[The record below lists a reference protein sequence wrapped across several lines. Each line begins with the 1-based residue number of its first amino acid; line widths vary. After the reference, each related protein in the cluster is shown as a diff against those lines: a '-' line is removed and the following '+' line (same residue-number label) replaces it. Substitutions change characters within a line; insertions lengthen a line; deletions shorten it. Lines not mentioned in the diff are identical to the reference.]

1 MDHSERW
8 QAIAP
13 ASDEPGE
20 QRAATGNRKRRQIVA
35 VACVPCRSGK
45 AKCDGNRPICNR
57 CRENDITCQY
67 DVPEGVSRAERMKL
81 LKRESTSGRVEE
93 LERVMSALRTGS
105 DIEASTLLARLRLGE
120 RVDEIA
126 KSLAPAMAT
135 FASNPPRIPQVHLLV
150 A

>member
-1 MDHSERW
+1 MCAVPKW
-8 QAIAP
+8 QGQSKDIQKAIKNNQP
-13 ASDEPGE
+13 L
-20 QRAATGNRKRRQIVA
+20 TRRQ
-35 VACVPCRSGK
+35 
-45 AKCDGNRPICNR
+45 CDGNRPICNR

-81 LKRESTSGRVEE
+81 LKRESTSGRIEE

-135 FASNPPRIPQVHLLV
+135 FASNPPR
-150 A
+150 